1 MSYKEYTN
9 IANRKNYGSKRSLT
23 SIEYIVIHYTA
34 NDGDCDENNGKY
46 FHNNVV
52 YDSAHDFVDS
62 NSVTHSVPYDYVA
75 YSVGGIYK
83 KDKHGGKYYQK
94 CTNYN
99 SVSVELC
106 DDLKNG
112 SIYPTKATID
122 NAIALTVS
130 LCKKFN
136 VNPKTNVIRH
146 YEVNYKNCLPVEET
160 ELLTP
165 NGWKLLKDI
174 TKDDEIATY
183 YENGDMIYFEKPLD
197 VVEIH
202 KDTVIDDGAYIATK
216 DHRMWCKSTSH
227 GGNGRFKFINYG
239 SFFECHRQ
247 YAFRAGGNI
256 YTNGIDI
263 SDDMLRLL
271 VWVQADGH
279 YGECKSNLI
288 DFHFSK
294 ARKIERV
301 KEILDRLGIEYYYH
315 KNKDNTVRIKISDIK
330 IKEELERFLDNK
342 KFTYKLMMM
351 SQRQFEIFKEELV
364 QADGNV
370 EMQAYFSTIKQN
382 YDVVQGIFA
391 LHNTRNQYT
400 TIGSSDCVC
409 FGYRTMQ
416 SCGRETRI
424 NKRKTYETYV
434 GCVTVKSGK
443 ILVRQ
448 RGRTYVTGNCPQYW
462 LDDSKWK
469 KEFLNKVI
477 SEYSKSQPSKI
488 TKVVNTVK
496 SAVKKVLKKNTI
508 PTPPF
513 EVYVKIKDLN
523 VRELP
528 NMNGKIIK
536 TVGEQ
541 TVKIDKVQNG
551 WGRIYKSGWIYLE
564 NSNYCNIGKK
574 LTQADLQGTK
584 KSINEI
590 AKEVIN
596 GKWGNGEER
605 KKKLE
610 KAGYNYKEVQKAV
623 NKLFK

>member
-52 YDSAHDFVDS
+52 YASAHDFVDS

-112 SIYPTKATID
+112 SIYPTQATID

-146 YEVNYKNCLPVEET
+146 YSVN
-160 ELLTP
+160 
-165 NGWKLLKDI
+165 
-174 TKDDEIATY
+174 
-183 YENGDMIYFEKPLD
+183 
-197 VVEIH
+197 
-202 KDTVIDDGAYIATK
+202 
-216 DHRMWCKSTSH
+216 
-227 GGNGRFKFINYG
+227 FK
-239 SFFECHRQ
+239 R
-247 YAFRAGGNI
+247 
-256 YTNGIDI
+256 
-263 SDDMLRLL
+263 
-271 VWVQADGH
+271 
-279 YGECKSNLI
+279 
-288 DFHFSK
+288 
-294 ARKIERV
+294 
-301 KEILDRLGIEYYYH
+301 
-315 KNKDNTVRIKISDIK
+315 
-330 IKEELERFLDNK
+330 
-342 KFTYKLMMM
+342 
-351 SQRQFEIFKEELV
+351 
-364 QADGNV
+364 
-370 EMQAYFSTIKQN
+370 
-382 YDVVQGIFA
+382 
-391 LHNTRNQYT
+391 
-400 TIGSSDCVC
+400 
-409 FGYRTMQ
+409 
-416 SCGRETRI
+416 
-424 NKRKTYETYV
+424 
-434 GCVTVKSGK
+434 
-443 ILVRQ
+443 
-448 RGRTYVTGNCPQYW
+448 CPEYW

-477 SEYSKSQPSKI
+477 SEYNKSQPSKV

-528 NMNGKIIK
+528 NMNGKMIK